1 MHWVDVRQFSY
12 TYPGEERPAL
22 KEINLSLEMGEF
34 VVVTGKSGSGKSTF
48 GKALAGFLFQDEVP
62 QFSGEIV
69 VNDTDMTQLAL
80 YDVSDRVGY
89 VQQNPEDQFCTLTV
103 LDEIAFGL
111 ENQCMPPE
119 EIEQRLDEALRI
131 VNGLEL
137 KSREL
142 STLSG
147 GEKQKIAIASML
159 ALSPDVLILDE
170 PTSNL
175 DPVATKHILDTL
187 YQIRLDQ
194 RLTVIII
201 EHKLAQLMPLKPRLF
216 EIEAG
221 ELHPMNNAN
230 SSHRSKNSA
239 PLINSPSQQS
249 QKQTRQPII
258 QLSKVNVNR
267 GGKHILH
274 DINLCLKPGEF
285 VALMGANGS
294 GKTTLLET
302 IMGFH
307 KSASGSAKAFEE
319 KISDTPITALVNQIG
334 YIFQNPDHQLFTQS
348 VWEEAVLT
356 LKNLKR
362 YTEEKAT
369 LAKDLL
375 TQMGLLEKINAHPQ
389 RLSYGEKRRLNL
401 IAALLHD
408 PQLLLIDELLIGQ
421 DMKNAHTWMM
431 LLKEYTQIGNTVLLI
446 NHHAALTQTYCDRVI
461 FLEGGKVIV
470 DQPTSQAFATLSLQ
484 GYAPFLPTFQWE
496 PVHA

>member
-12 TYPGEERPAL
+12 TYPGEEIPAL
-22 KEINLSLEMGEF
+22 KEINFSLEMGDF
-34 VVVTGKSGSGKSTF
+34 VVITGKSGSGKSTL

-69 VNDTDMTQLAL
+69 VNETDMTQLAL

-111 ENQCMPPE
+111 ENQCIPPE
-119 EIEQRLDEALRI
+119 EIEQQIDKALRI
-131 VNGLEL
+131 VNGLGL
-137 KSREL
+137 KYREL

-201 EHKLAQLMPLKPRLF
+201 EHKLAQLMPLKPKLF

-221 ELHPMNNAN
+221 ELHPMDNAN
-230 SSHRSKNSA
+230 SPLRSKNA
-239 PLINSPSQQS
+239 ATVIKSPSKNE
-249 QKQTRQPII
+249 KQTRQPIV

-274 DINLCLKPGEF
+274 DIDLNLITGEF

-307 KSASGSAKAFEE
+307 KSASGSAYAFEKE
-319 KISDTPITALVNQIG
+319 ISDTPITALVNHIG
-334 YIFQNPDHQLFTQS
+334 FIFQNPDHQLFTQS

-362 YTEEKAT
+362 YTEEKAIF
-369 LAKDLL
+369 ARDLL
-375 TQMGLLEKINAHPQ
+375 TQMGLLEKIDAHPQ

-461 FLEGGKVIV
+461 FLEDGKVIV
-470 DQPTSQAFATLSLQ
+470 DQPTSQAFVSLSNQ
-484 GYAPFLPTFQWE
+484 GYAPFLPSFQWE